1 MTAQAL
7 GWGGADGKESIYLCI
22 LAAGSLL
29 LRRLSVVVASRVYS
43 LKQGP
48 LIEVASFVAGS
59 STLATSCE
67 ELTHWKRL

>member
-29 LRRLSVVVASRVYS
+29 LRRLSVVELSGV
-43 LKQGP
+43 
-48 LIEVASFVAGS
+48 
-59 STLATSCE
+59 TL
-67 ELTHWKRL
+67 